1 MVKFMLG
8 VWLYLL
14 SQCILFSQHSYAS
27 KLGYK
32 STDKVIILHVDDVGM
47 SYESNHGAID
57 ALEKGVARSWS
68 IMMPCPWVPEIFHYL
83 KKHPLTDA
91 GLHLTLTSEWKEYR
105 WEPLA
110 GANIVPGLIDHEGAM
125 HSNVADVVKH
135 ASAEEVYLEIKA
147 QLDRSRKMNWEPTH
161 LDSHMGTLFAQP
173 AFLSKYLQLGKE
185 EHIPLMFP
193 GGHNTLMMK
202 SNPVD
207 EKTLQFMREEGKK
220 LWESGLPVIDDLH
233 NLSYGWKPN
242 ANLKSAK
249 EIRKYKTLKYI
260 ESFKELRPGI
270 TFVIMHCAISSEI
283 FPHITDSGGI
293 RRGDLETMMDPD
305 FKKFLTKEGIIV
317 TTFRELSERRKNTNY

>member
-8 VWLYLL
+8 VCLYLL
-14 SQCILFSQHSYAS
+14 SQCILFSQDSYAS

-125 HSNVADVVKH
+125 HSNVADVVKQ

-147 QLDRSRKMNWEPTH
+147 QLARSRKMNWEPTH

-317 TTFRELSERRKNTNY
+317 TTFRDLSERRKNANY